1 MEKRIFVLGGA
12 GYIGSDVT
20 RSLLNFDDISEVVI
34 GEKDLVNAKE
44 LATRLGDERVR
55 GEYLDATDEK
65 ESVKKIKGYDV
76 LMNCTHFD
84 LFDHVIRIA
93 AKAGVDYAD
102 LGPLP
107 PTTEHYSI
115 VKDAGITAIPWLG
128 LSEGLTNI
136 LAKKGAALMDSTDE
150 ISIHFASFRSPAPSI
165 GLLSTILWELAPQC
179 GERQYY
185 FNGRFV
191 KVPPFQGSKTVK
203 FPEPVGEQVVYFCPH
218 GETITLAQN
227 IPGVK
232 LVSVRGTWCPDF
244 MKEIE
249 ALNRSGMLE
258 NEDVEYNGQ
267 KINIF
272 DFTSQRLW
280 ETRKQSVYTGLWAL
294 FVNVEVVGRKD
305 GKLMTVV
312 YNVSHPIEWKENS
325 SARMTGIPAAVGV
338 ILLARMGRKKTG
350 LLAPEEYYDPK
361 EYLEE
366 LDRVSKGAIKVT
378 EEVRPLS

>member
-1 MEKRIFVLGGA
+1 
-12 GYIGSDVT
+12 
-20 RSLLNFDDISEVVI
+20 
-34 GEKDLVNAKE
+34 
-44 LATRLGDERVR
+44 
-55 GEYLDATDEK
+55 
-65 ESVKKIKGYDV
+65 
-76 LMNCTHFD
+76 
-84 LFDHVIRIA
+84 
-93 AKAGVDYAD
+93 
-102 LGPLP
+102 
-107 PTTEHYSI
+107 
-115 VKDAGITAIPWLG
+115 
-128 LSEGLTNI
+128 
-136 LAKKGAALMDSTDE
+136 
-150 ISIHFASFRSPAPSI
+150 
-165 GLLSTILWELAPQC
+165 
-179 GERQYY
+179 
-185 FNGRFV
+185 
-191 KVPPFQGSKTVK
+191 
-203 FPEPVGEQVVYFCPH
+203 VYFCPH

-350 LLAPEEYYDPK
+350 LLAPEEYYDPT
-361 EYLEE
+361 EYLKE
-366 LDRVSKGAIKVT
+366 LDRVSRGDIKVT
-378 EEVRPLS
+378 EEVS